1 MLALPNDLFLSIVV
15 IAAVVIF
22 GALISVGNER
32 QRKAIDK
39 LHVAYKQWAIQDL
52 RLKRGT
58 AASQIQINDLQ
69 GWLTKA
75 TTLGFGHKTTVMGI
89 QKHESP
95 IATLE
100 MHDSETGKTLVCVI
114 ETPDTV
120 VNLLKRRKS
129 VIRGDLR
136 SNPLFRVGKKTPV
149 VELSMLN
156 AGSLFDVELP
166 VAWKM
171 LTGDVT
177 ESGSLWAYMLD

>member
-15 IAAVVIF
+15 SAAVAIF
-22 GALISVGNER
+22 SVFISVGNER
-32 QRKAIDK
+32 QRKAIDR
-39 LHVAYKQWAIQDL
+39 LHAAYKQWAIQDL

-58 AASQIQINDLQ
+58 VASQIQITDLQ

-75 TTLGFGHKTTVMGI
+75 TTLGLGRKTIIMDI
-89 QKHESP
+89 QKHETP
-95 IATLE
+95 VPTVE
-100 MHDSETGKTLVCVI
+100 MHDSETGRTLVCVI

-120 VNLLKRRKS
+120 TNLLKRHKS

-136 SNPLFRVGKKTPV
+136 SNPLFGVGKKTPV

-166 VAWKM
+166 IAWKM
-171 LTGDVT
+171 LTGNVT
-177 ESGSLWAYMLD
+177 ESGTVWVYLVD